1 MLPANR
7 QIFMYAAALLN
18 ADKLSMFFPMDVCKK
33 LKRLKEILN

>member
-18 ADKLSMFFPMDVCKK
+18 ADKLSMFFSYGC
-33 LKRLKEILN
+33 L